1 MDLKGLYKV
10 LSADANEIKI
20 CLASKE
26 HAIFKAHFPGNPIFP
41 GFIHLEII
49 EKEFNLQ
56 ISTIKKGKF
65 NEIIAPNAIIH
76 YVREKNKFQ
85 VFINNKQ
92 VASFTF

>member
-1 MDLKGLYKV
+1 VDLQGFYEV
-10 LSADANEIKI
+10 LSADTNEIKI

-26 HAIFKAHFPGNPIFP
+26 HPIFKAHFPENPILP

-49 EKEFNLQ
+49 EKEFNFQ
-56 ISTIKKGKF
+56 ISQIKKAKL
-65 NEIIAPNAIIH
+65 NEIITPHAIMR

-92 VASFTF
+92 VASFLL